1 MGKRRLARELALQM
15 LYQHDL
21 GGASPEEI
29 AAGFSLEAFQGEEE
43 AAGAAGTT
51 TASRLVEA
59 PEALAHALRLV
70 AGTVAH
76 LEEIDALIRRQA
88 EHWRLERMPPVDRN
102 VLRLAIYELLCE
114 VEVPKLVVVDE
125 AVDLAKKYGAE
136 QSGRFVNGLLD
147 GLLKAHA
154 FPGSLT

>member
-1 MGKRRLARELALQM
+1 VGKRRLARELALQM

-21 GGASPEEI
+21 GGASPEEL
-29 AAGFSLEAFQGEEE
+29 AAAFSPEAFCDE
-43 AAGAAGTT
+43 ADGTDET
-51 TASRLVEA
+51 AASRRLAVTSEVV
-59 PEALAHALRLV
+59 AHALRLV
-70 AGTVAH
+70 TGTITH
-76 LEEIDALIRRQA
+76 LDEIDQLIRRQA

-102 VLRLAIYELLCE
+102 VLRLAIYELLHE
-114 VEVPKLVVVDE
+114 IDVPKLVAVDE

-147 GLLKAHA
+147 GLLKSHD